1 MTNVLVK
8 QAIVTAFTKYPRLE
22 LLGRYAG
29 AFAGGAILGF
39 GACYVVVK
47 GYYVPDR
54 DTLALVVQAVLGV
67 AVTTIAAKLGLNAQ
81 QKADLTVVANTME
94 AAATGLVPAAIAAK
108 ATPEQLAKVEASP
121 MAEIAPVPPVPPA
134 KAP

>member
-1 MTNVLVK
+1 MARNLINQV
-8 QAIVTAFTKYPRLE
+8 IVTGITRFPRLE

-39 GACYVVVK
+39 GACYIVVK
-47 GYYVPDR
+47 GYYVPDH
-54 DTLALVVQAVLGV
+54 DTWALLIQTIVGV
-67 AVTTIAAKLGLNAQ
+67 GVTGLAAKLGLNAQ

-121 MAEIAPVPPVPPA
+121 QAVIAPVPPLPPA
-134 KAP
+134 VVP

>member
-1 MTNVLVK
+1 MAKDLIK
-8 QAIVTAFTKYPRLE
+8 QVIVTGLTRFPRLE

-29 AFAGGAILGF
+29 ATAGGFILGF
-39 GACYVVVK
+39 AACYVVVK
-47 GYYVPDR
+47 GYYIPDH
-54 DTLALVVQAVLGV
+54 DTVALIAQAVLGV
-67 AVTTIAAKLGLNAQ
+67 VVTGIATKLGLNAQ

-121 MAEIAPVPPVPPA
+121 TATIVPVPPLPPA
-134 KAP
+134 QAT

>member
-1 MTNVLVK
+1 MKNPVAQIIVLGLT
-8 QAIVTAFTKYPRLE
+8 QYPRLE

-29 AFAGGAILGF
+29 ATAGGAILGF

-47 GYYVPDR
+47 GYYVPDH
-54 DTLALVVQAVLGV
+54 DTWALLIQTIVGVVVTGV
-67 AVTTIAAKLGLNAQ
+67 AAKLGLSAQ

-108 ATPEQLAKVEASP
+108 ATPEQIAMVEASP
-121 MAEIAPVPPVPPA
+121 QAAIVPVPPA
-134 KAP
+134 TP